1 MFFKSFFSSLLKVFY
16 NVILHGV
23 LLTNKSAKI
32 MFFKSFFSSL
42 LKVFYSV
49 ILHGVST
56 YYNIYIYAWIGYDIV
71 RFNYPKFLVK
81 SHSFP
86 LFSFPKYPSL
96 TSHGNLPESLQE
108 ISPTFA
114 TLISK
119 ETQVKEP
126 AVVVM
131 VSCLHRRY
139 NVDIGYRTQFH
150 LSERPTPYVLAFPA
164 PYIFRA

>member
-1 MFFKSFFSSLLKVFY
+1 
-16 NVILHGV
+16 
-23 LLTNKSAKI
+23 

-71 RFNYPKFLVK
+71 RLNYPKFLVK

-131 VSCLHRRY
+131 VSCLHRRTQLQC
-139 NVDIGYRTQFH
+139 GYRVSNPVPFVWETNTLCTS
-150 LSERPTPYVLAFPA
+150 LSCPI
-164 PYIFRA
+164 YIQSLNINYLKYITHY